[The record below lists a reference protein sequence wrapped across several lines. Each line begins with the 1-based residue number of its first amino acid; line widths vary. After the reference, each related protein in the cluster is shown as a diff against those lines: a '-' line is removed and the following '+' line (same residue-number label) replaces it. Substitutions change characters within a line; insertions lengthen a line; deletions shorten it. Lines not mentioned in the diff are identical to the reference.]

1 VSELLDRSHRRRLHL
16 PAQVQAQVPPE
27 LTKGSTMAK
36 DPDRIDEILAD
47 DEFIDSLNGGNPTDG
62 WGKV

>member
-1 VSELLDRSHRRRLHL
+1 MSNDL
-16 PAQVQAQVPPE
+16 
-27 LTKGSTMAK
+27 
-36 DPDRIDEILAD
+36 DRIDDIHAD

>member
-1 VSELLDRSHRRRLHL
+1 MS
-16 PAQVQAQVPPE
+16 
-27 LTKGSTMAK
+27 

-47 DEFIDSLNGGNPTDG
+47 DKLIDDLGGGDPTDG